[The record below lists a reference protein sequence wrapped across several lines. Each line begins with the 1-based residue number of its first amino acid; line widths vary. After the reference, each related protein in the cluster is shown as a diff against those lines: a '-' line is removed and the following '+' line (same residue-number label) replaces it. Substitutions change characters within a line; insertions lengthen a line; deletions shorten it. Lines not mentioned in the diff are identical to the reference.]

1 MRRRQVLALAGGSS
15 AMLLSG
21 CGGSTDETRP
31 SDAGN
36 GTEASPHDDATTQ
49 PSTDATTAPSDDAT
63 GTQEAVSA
71 NANATQTPDP
81 DHAVAVENNDTGS
94 VTVRVAVRRKETG
107 KAVYDRTHRV
117 QPHEDKTV
125 YNTRQAGPDG
135 VETFLVDVSAAGS
148 SERVTVD
155 TNACF
160 GDVRALITEAGE
172 LDTVYSVC

>member
-15 AMLLSG
+15 AVLLSG
-21 CGGSTDETRP
+21 CGGSTDETRT
-31 SDAGN
+31 GN
-36 GTEASPHDDATTQ
+36 ATGASPHDDATTQ
-49 PSTDATTAPSDDAT
+49 PSNDAADS
-63 GTQEAVSA
+63 QEAVSA
-71 NANATQTPDP
+71 SADATQTPDP

-94 VTVRVAVRRKETG
+94 VTVRVAVRRERTG
-107 KAVYDRTHRV
+107 KAVYDRTHTV

-135 VETFLVDVSAAGS
+135 VETFLVDISAAGS
-148 SERVTVD
+148 SERITVD

-172 LDTVYSVC
+172 LDTIYSVC

>member
-15 AMLLSG
+15 AVLLSG

-36 GTEASPHDDATTQ
+36 ATEEPEPVNDDAAITSSND
-49 PSTDATTAPSDDAT
+49 PAD
-63 GTQEAVSA
+63 TQEAVSA
-71 NANATQTPDP
+71 NADAAQTPDP
-81 DHAVAVENNDTGS
+81 DHAVAVENNDIES
-94 VTVRVAVRRKETG
+94 ATVRVAVRRKRTG
-107 KAVYDRTHRV
+107 KAVYDRTHTV

-135 VETFLVDVSAAGS
+135 VETFLVDVSAAGT
-148 SERVTVD
+148 SERVAVD

-172 LDTVYSVC
+172 LDTVYSTC